1 MFARGSKKENVN
13 RRLVDSLSE
22 SVRGVRIKL
31 MKALEVVEEKGESY
45 KDRLNSPFVEDADVE
60 TVIEGVL
67 DQIKQ
72 LKLRIVDC
80 ERLESLCQ

>member
-1 MFARGSKKENVN
+1 MRGNKKEDVN

-60 TVIEGVL
+60 TAIEGIL